1 MFWIFKKKEEP
12 AVIATP
18 ACPKE
23 LHLSMDERALAVK
36 YGLTFEQFRE
46 LKLEMRAAKKVG
58 RPIGAKTRKRR
69 SPKKKA
75 QTNV

>member
-12 AVIATP
+12 TP
-18 ACPKE
+18 SIPSCPKE
-23 LHLSMDERALAVK
+23 LCLSNDERALAVK

-46 LKLEMRAAKKVG
+46 LKTEMRAAKKVG

-69 SPKKKA
+69 SPKKKV